1 MWEWMSV
8 LPQHKFEPRHF
19 EADSGPRSPIAR
31 ALHKLGKTNEKEEE
45 EESGENNDDAE
56 SGEAEEKDS
65 IRIQENMRPIE
76 VAAEI

>member
-1 MWEWMSV
+1 
-8 LPQHKFEPRHF
+8 
-19 EADSGPRSPIAR
+19 
-31 ALHKLGKTNEKEEE
+31 LGKTNEKEEE